1 MKNTVLFLAAALLL
15 LPSFCAHADEGSDD
29 IGPVAVERET
39 TDYMNSIKFTFLSWF
54 SGSTKVSY
62 ERALPELRQSA
73 EICGSIIS
81 AGFDKY
87 RNDPS
92 GFTLRY
98 GHKFFMP
105 DKDELSLRGLYL
117 RPEAV
122 YSHYFYN
129 LKESGE
135 RVLAN
140 MFALLATVGYQF
152 VYNRFLADFWVGGG
166 PAFGNPSETFYH
178 HGFELWHW
186 MNMVNTS
193 LALSFSIRLGICF

>member
-1 MKNTVLFLAAALLL
+1 MKKLISILTTFLLL
-15 LPSFCAHADEGSDD
+15 SFSFNSFAQERLDEYRPEKKTE
-29 IGPVAVERET
+29 I
-39 TDYMNSIKFTFLSWF
+39 TDYLNSVKITFLSWL

-62 ERALPELRQSA
+62 ERALPDLRQTA
-73 EICGSIIS
+73 EICASWIS

-87 RNDPS
+87 RNDPQ

-98 GHKFFMP
+98 GHKFFLP
-105 DKDELSLRGLYL
+105 DNDGLSLKGFYL

-129 LKESGE
+129 LKETGE
-135 RVLAN
+135 RALAN
-140 MFALLATVGYQF
+140 MTALLATVGYQ
-152 VYNRFLADFWVGGG
+152 YLYRRILADFWVGGG

-186 MNMVNTS
+186 MNAVNTS
-193 LALSFSIRLGICF
+193 IALSFSIRLGICF